1 MGSAYT
7 DAQWLG
13 GDDRYFLKTLFS
25 QIHAGSFGGLGTG
38 VLNPHRLGASG
49 YSVGAQMVSW
59 LIQVQATGELTQVRT
74 PVYIYARVHIRFST
88 EFSAEYK
95 SNCIV

>member
-7 DAQWLG
+7 DAQWQG

-38 VLNPHRLGASG
+38 MLNPHRLAASG

-59 LIQVQATGELTQVRT
+59 MIQVQATGELTKVHAWH
-74 PVYIYARVHIRFST
+74 PIYSF
-88 EFSAEYK
+88 
-95 SNCIV
+95 CQ